1 MPKAEHETAVI
12 CSPFLRMLWFG
23 ATSCPFSGAGDA
35 AGNPMLGALGNNGG
49 PTQTMLP
56 AGGSAAINII
66 PNSQRLIPFDQ
77 RGGSRPSGGGCDAGA
92 VEVNAVLDLIF
103 YDDFD

>member
-1 MPKAEHETAVI
+1 
-12 CSPFLRMLWFG
+12 
-23 ATSCPFSGAGDA
+23 
-35 AGNPMLGALGNNGG
+35 
-49 PTQTMLP
+49 MLP

-66 PNSQRLIPFDQ
+66 PNSQRKVPFDQ

-92 VEVNAVLDLIF
+92 VEVNAVIDLIF